1 MLTKFQKGTGSFAG
15 LLHHNHSNVNH
26 HNPAQQHTNL
36 AFMRK
41 APSNF
46 KSLGM
51 LNGTQLSNQH
61 MSAAGGKMLMLH
73 PSSNHNMLDQRH
85 PSQPFS
91 HYNKSLRPM
100 SAAQQTTIASSGH
113 FRVTVDMDQQ

>member
-1 MLTKFQKGTGSFAG
+1 MNLQVNRPISAKQDGKVIQPNAAANSMLTKFHKGTGSFAG

-26 HNPAQQHTNL
+26 QQHTNL

-51 LNGTQLSNQH
+51 LNGTQLSNQQ
-61 MSAAGGKMLMLH
+61 MSAAGGKMMMLH
-73 PSSNHNMLDQRH
+73 PSSNHNILDQRH
-85 PSQPFS
+85 PS
-91 HYNKSLRPM
+91 
-100 SAAQQTTIASSGH
+100 
-113 FRVTVDMDQQ
+113 